1 MITID
6 GTLIKTPSDYSVGI
20 MDLDNAKRNANGA
33 MIIENIAK
41 KTKLGMSWKYMTKA
55 EISVVSTVIKG
66 INRIITIEYI
76 DIDGE
81 LNTGTFYSG
90 DLTANL
96 HGYRNSIAEFKD
108 IKCNIIM
115 V

>member
-6 GTLIKTPSDYSVGI
+6 GTLIKTPSDYTVGI
-20 MDLDNAKRNANGA
+20 MDIDNAKRVASGL
-33 MIIENIAK
+33 MKIDNIAQ
-41 KTKLGMSWKYMTKA
+41 KTKLNMSWKYMTKA
-55 EISVVSTVIKG
+55 EISPVSTLIKG
-66 INRIITIEYI
+66 ANRTVTVEYV

-90 DLTANL
+90 DLTAAL
-96 HGYRNSIAEFKD
+96 HGYRNNIAEFKD